1 MDKFMNLHELKHDDT
16 VLDRKSKWVITYREV
31 MVDHLRDWLPREVM
45 VDHLMDWLPMFHIG
59 IQLRKQFDKLEK
71 ELLYCLNT
79 IVFVYR
85 WILSLDI

>member
-16 VLDRKSKWVITYREV
+16 VLDRKSKWVVTY
-31 MVDHLRDWLPREVM
+31 REVM
-45 VDHLMDWLPMFHIG
+45 VDHLMDWLPMFHIR

>member
-16 VLDRKSKWVITYREV
+16 VLDRKSKWVVTYREV
-31 MVDHLRDWLPREVM
+31 IM
-45 VDHLMDWLPMFHIG
+45 DHLMDWLPMFHIG

>member
-16 VLDRKSKWVITYREV
+16 VLDRKSKWVVTY
-31 MVDHLRDWLPREVM
+31 REVM